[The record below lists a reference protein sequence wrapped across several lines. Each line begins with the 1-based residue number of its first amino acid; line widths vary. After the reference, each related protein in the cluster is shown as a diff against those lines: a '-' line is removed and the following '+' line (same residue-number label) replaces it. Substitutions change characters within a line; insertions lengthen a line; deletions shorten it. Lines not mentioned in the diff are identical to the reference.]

1 MPTGQQDMKLSSNA
15 ETLRVF
21 GLDHLTAGNCRLF
34 VDSVRAGLQPDHRCI
49 EVDLTETGLLDSEG
63 IGALISLYKT
73 MRIRDGRVVLR
84 RAQPAVG
91 QIIRLLRLDQ
101 LFELAEAVP

>member
-1 MPTGQQDMKLSSNA
+1 MKFDSNG
-15 ETLRVF
+15 ETFRVF
-21 GLDHLTAGNCRLF
+21 SLEHLTAGNCRLF
-34 VDSVRAGLQPDHRCI
+34 VDSVRAGLHPEHRCI

-73 MRIRDGRVVLR
+73 MATRDGRVVLR

-101 LFELAEAVP
+101 LFELA